1 MATNSQGWSGG
12 APGAGW
18 TSVGNQR
25 TGNQRSRS
33 APRPGANGS
42 QTKVNNKTFS
52 PGFTLN
58 VNAGGRGGRAGGGG
72 RGGGGFAGNNG
83 SGGGG
88 GGRQAQSLLPAPEFS
103 SPAQVRQYC
112 NSIRAAGVALSIEV
126 AMGAEILKATLVQ
139 VPDPDGRIGGS
150 RLRAAKV
157 ARKMQRA
164 ADALRDAAKNA
175 AATYALFQQE
185 YEEEINRVRH
195 RARPAQ
201 QPRMDWGQ
209 L

>member
-1 MATNSQGWSGG
+1 MATNSQGTNRAAYGTGWNTVG
-12 APGAGW
+12 A
-18 TSVGNQR
+18 QR
-25 TGNQRSRS
+25 TGAQR
-33 APRPGANGS
+33 PRTGPRAGANGS

-52 PGFTLN
+52 PGLN
-58 VNAGGRGGRAGGGG
+58 ININGGGRGN
-72 RGGGGFAGNNG
+72 GGGGFAPSG

-88 GGRQAQSLLPAPEFS
+88 RQPQSLLPAPEFT

-112 NSIRAAGVALSIEV
+112 NSVRAAGVALSIEV

-139 VPDPDGRIGGS
+139 VPDPNGRIGGS
-150 RLRAAKV
+150 RIRAAKV

-185 YEEEINRVRH
+185 YEEELNRVRH

>member
-1 MATNSQGWSGG
+1 MATNNQGTGR
-12 APGAGW
+12 ATAGAGW
-18 TSVGNQR
+18 NTVGAQRPGTQR
-25 TGNQRSRS
+25 TRSG
-33 APRPGANGS
+33 PRPGANGS

-52 PGFTLN
+52 PGFNLT
-58 VNAGGRGGRAGGGG
+58 VNSGGRGNNGGGN
-72 RGGGGFAGNNG
+72 GGFASSNG
-83 SGGGG
+83 SGG
-88 GGRQAQSLLPAPEFS
+88 GGRQAQNLLPAPEFT

-112 NSIRAAGVALSIEV
+112 NSVRAAGVALSIEV

-139 VPDPDGRIGGS
+139 VPDPNGRIGGS
-150 RLRAAKV
+150 RIRAAKV

-195 RARPAQ
+195 RARPPQ

>member
-1 MATNSQGWSGG
+1 MAGTSNANWG
-12 APGAGW
+12 ANGPGYKITGRRQQPRP
-18 TSVGNQR
+18 QR
-25 TGNQRSRS
+25 PRS
-33 APRPGANGS
+33 APRAGANGS

-58 VNAGGRGGRAGGGG
+58 VNGGGRGSG
-72 RGGGGFAGNNG
+72 GGGGFASSNG

-88 GGRQAQSLLPAPEFS
+88 RQPQSLLPAPEFT

-112 NSIRAAGVALSIEV
+112 NSVRAAGVALSIEV
-126 AMGAEILKATLVQ
+126 AMGAEILKATLAQ
-139 VPDPDGRIGGS
+139 VPDPNGRIGGS
-150 RLRAAKV
+150 RIRAAKV

-185 YEEEINRVRH
+185 YEEELNRVRH
-195 RARPAQ
+195 RARPPQ

>member
-1 MATNSQGWSGG
+1 MATNSQGANRG
-12 APGAGW
+12 AAGAGW
-18 TSVGNQR
+18 NTVGAQR
-25 TGNQRSRS
+25 TGTQR
-33 APRPGANGS
+33 PRTGPRAGANGS

-52 PGFTLN
+52 PGFN
-58 VNAGGRGGRAGGGG
+58 ININGGG
-72 RGGGGFAGNNG
+72 RSSGGGGFAPSG

-88 GGRQAQSLLPAPEFS
+88 RQPQSLLPAPEFT

-112 NSIRAAGVALSIEV
+112 NSVRAAGVALSIEV

-139 VPDPDGRIGGS
+139 VPDPNGRIGGS
-150 RLRAAKV
+150 RIRAAKV

-185 YEEEINRVRH
+185 YEEELNRVRH
-195 RARPAQ
+195 RARPPQ